1 MGYLFGVYEIRE
13 NMVNHHKMINAAI
26 ATLATCAMLLPVVG
40 SANANESSNTAVL
53 GAGYT
58 ATKISHPNAG
68 LGEDDG
74 IVNVL
79 NGESIDDL
87 TQGLPERGQNYSW
100 ASAGY
105 GDWMY
110 VGTCYSAMGSTLKY
124 MANTM
129 GTKYARHQGR
139 FGCCVQRRAVPRQ
152 WREPQ
157 LAAQDQRQDR

>member
-1 MGYLFGVYEIRE
+1 
-13 NMVNHHKMINAAI
+13 MVNHHKMINAAI
-26 ATLATCAMLLPVVG
+26 ATLATCAMLLPVAG

-79 NGESIDDL
+79 NGESTDDL
-87 TQGLPERGQNYSW
+87 TQGSAERGQNYSW
-100 ASAGY
+100 SSVGY

-110 VGTCYSAMGSTLKY
+110 VGTCYSAMGSTLKF
-124 MANTM
+124 MAKTM
-129 GTKYARHQGR
+129 GTTYASIKAALDVAFNGEL
-139 FGCCVQRRAVPRQ
+139 FLDNG
-152 WREPQ
+152 EPQ
-157 LAAQDQRQDR
+157 LAAQDQCQDR

>member
-87 TQGLPERGQNYSW
+87 TQGCPSVVRTIHGLRPATATGCMW
-100 ASAGY
+100 APAIPQ
-105 GDWMY
+105 W
-110 VGTCYSAMGSTLKY
+110 
-124 MANTM
+124 
-129 GTKYARHQGR
+129 
-139 FGCCVQRRAVPRQ
+139 VPR
-152 WREPQ
+152 
-157 LAAQDQRQDR
+157 

>member
-1 MGYLFGVYEIRE
+1 MPHEEYLFGVYEIRE

-87 TQGLPERGQNYSW
+87 TQGVVRTIHGLRPATATGCMW
-100 ASAGY
+100 APAIPQ
-105 GDWMY
+105 W
-110 VGTCYSAMGSTLKY
+110 
-124 MANTM
+124 
-129 GTKYARHQGR
+129 
-139 FGCCVQRRAVPRQ
+139 VPR
-152 WREPQ
+152 
-157 LAAQDQRQDR
+157 

>member
-1 MGYLFGVYEIRE
+1 
-13 NMVNHHKMINAAI
+13 MVNHHKMINAAI
-26 ATLATCAMLLPVVG
+26 ATLATCAMLLPVAG

-79 NGESIDDL
+79 NGESTDDL
-87 TQGLPERGQNYSW
+87 TQGSAERGQNYSW
-100 ASAGY
+100 SSVGY

-129 GTKYARHQGR
+129 GHQVCQHQGR

-152 WREPQ
+152 WRESQ